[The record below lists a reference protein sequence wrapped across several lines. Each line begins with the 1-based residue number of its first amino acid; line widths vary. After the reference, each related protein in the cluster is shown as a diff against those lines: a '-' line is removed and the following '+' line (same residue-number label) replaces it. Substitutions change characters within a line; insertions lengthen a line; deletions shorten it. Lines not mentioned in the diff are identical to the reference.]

1 MMKLNHTKQS
11 LSMLYKGCGAA
22 LLAMAAAI
30 PFGAE
35 AKPAYPG
42 IVNYELPDGSVLPVR
57 MVGDEHAHRILSPD
71 GYLLLTDADGSLV
84 YATTDDAG
92 NIVASGR
99 KAVAVELRSDADKQF
114 LASIDRDAMVAAA
127 SDIDNSRRQARK
139 ATLKKS
145 QSRVTCSQGM
155 DLLTTNYPSL
165 GSPKALVIL
174 VQYKDI
180 AFTTADAGTYFNE
193 MLTKPNF
200 NTNGGTGSALDY
212 FTENSNGKF
221 TPDFDILGPVTLSQR
236 MKYYGGNTYTGDDSH
251 PEEMVIEALQILDD
265 EIDFSVYDTDGDG
278 YIDNVYVFYA
288 GKGEADG
295 GGADTVWPHSWEIE
309 TGAGKKHVF
318 DGVILNRYA
327 CSNEIDN
334 VSRKADGIGT
344 FVHEFSHVMGLPDLY
359 ETTYATGAFTPGAWS
374 VLDYGPYN
382 NNGRTPPNYGAF
394 ERYSLGW
401 MEPRRFSGKATA
413 EYTIPPITDNVA
425 YLVETEYPNEF
436 FLLESRA
443 RTGNDTY
450 IPGEGMLVWY
460 IDYDFNAWNYN
471 SVNNTS
477 TRQRVDIIEADGRPN
492 ESTRAGDSF
501 PGTGHITEF
510 TASTTPAFLSRMGK
524 PVNVELTNIRRN
536 MDGSVSF
543 TATHDVD
550 QWNAISSVAAEDGSW
565 TLAGRTIATET
576 ELAIFTPAGMTVARL
591 AAGQSFELPAAGVYI
606 IRSASKT
613 AKVAVK

>member
-1 MMKLNHTKQS
+1 
-11 LSMLYKGCGAA
+11 MLYKGCGAA

-42 IVNYELPDGSVLPVR
+42 IINYELPDGSVLPVR
-57 MVGDEHAHRILSPD
+57 MVGDEHAHRILSAD
-71 GYLLLTDADGSLV
+71 GYLLTTNADGILM

-99 KAVAVELRSDADKQF
+99 KAVAAELRSDADKQF
-114 LASIDRDAMVAAA
+114 LASIDRDAIIAVAAET
-127 SDIDNSRRQARK
+127 DNNRRFSRQSNLTKRPSRK
-139 ATLKKS
+139 
-145 QSRVTCSQGM
+145 TCSQGM
-155 DLLTTNYPSL
+155 DLLTTHYPSM

-174 VQYKDI
+174 VQFKDVS
-180 AFTTADAGTYFNE
+180 FTTADAGTYFTE
-193 MLTKPNF
+193 MLTKPGF
-200 NTNGGTGSALDY
+200 NTNGGTGSALDF

-221 TPDFDILGPVTLSQR
+221 TPEFDVLGPVTVSQR
-236 MKYYGGNTYTGDDSH
+236 MKYYGGNDYAGNDLH
-251 PEEMVIEALQILDD
+251 PEEMVIEALQIMDN
-265 EIDFSVYDTDGDG
+265 EIDFSQYDTDGDG

-295 GGADTVWPHSWEIE
+295 GGADTIWPHSWEIE
-309 TGAGKKHVF
+309 GATGKTHKF
-318 DGVILNRYA
+318 DGVILDRYA

-334 VSRKADGIGT
+334 VTRKADGIGT

-359 ETTYATGAFTPGAWS
+359 ETTYSTGAFTPGAWS

-382 NNGRTPPNYGAF
+382 NNGRTPPNYGAY

-425 YLVETEYPNEF
+425 YLVETPYTNEF
-436 FLLESRA
+436 FLLEARA
-443 RTGNDTY
+443 RTGSDTF

-460 IDYDFNAWNYN
+460 IDYDYNAWYYN
-471 SVNNTS
+471 NVNNNA
-477 TRQRVDIIEADGRPN
+477 TRQRVDIIEADGRPT
-492 ESTRAGDSF
+492 EYTRSGDSF
-501 PGTGHITEF
+501 PGSANVTEF
-510 TASTTPAFLSRMGK
+510 TATSTPAFVSRTK
-524 PVNVELTNIRRN
+524 APVNVELTNIRRN

-550 QWNAISSVAAEDGSW
+550 KWDAIGSVAVEEGTW
-565 TLAGRTIATET
+565 TLAGRTIAADT
-576 ELAIFTPAGMTVARL
+576 ELGIFTPAGMTIARL
-591 AAGQSFELPAAGVYI
+591 AAGQSFELPAAGIYI